1 MPAKIQGL
9 GASLAACLSDQGFSA
24 PPVHTSRI
32 DLQELGEDIHISY
45 GNRTKTNSK
54 GDPRVVIIFGWM
66 DAPLRLVEKYATN
79 HRLHW
84 PSSDIIIVQS
94 HPAFIWSSEKK
105 RADILRPLASYLI
118 STIYCLPRGPSGG
131 ILLHVLSNGGGFQL
145 VTLSKVLVS
154 SESSVV
160 RTGESIRLA
169 TILDST
175 PGTGEYSSLLAT
187 VTTGVKSAGV
197 RTILTI
203 PVSMLYLALR
213 LRFVVMGEG
222 NLFTRL
228 HLGLQG
234 EEILPLTVTQAP
246 RVYIYSATDSMVP
259 AESVEKHIS
268 VLRKSSH
275 SFDIE
280 VEKFTG
286 SQHILHERKD
296 PVRYWNAVR
305 RAWARSAPICAKL

>member
-1 MPAKIQGL
+1 M
-9 GASLAACLSDQGFSA
+9 
-24 PPVHTSRI
+24 
-32 DLQELGEDIHISY
+32 
-45 GNRTKTNSK
+45 
-54 GDPRVVIIFGWM
+54 
-66 DAPLRLVEKYATN
+66 
-79 HRLHW
+79 
-84 PSSDIIIVQS
+84 
-94 HPAFIWSSEKK
+94 
-105 RADILRPLASYLI
+105 SYL
-118 STIYCLPRGPSGG
+118 T
-131 ILLHVLSNGGGFQL
+131 L

-169 TILDST
+169 TRILDST

-203 PVSMLYLALR
+203 PVPMLYLALR
-213 LRFVVMGEG
+213 LRFVMGEG

-234 EEILPLTVTQAP
+234 EELLPLTVTQAP

-268 VLRKSSH
+268 VLRKSSP
-275 SFDIE
+275 SCDIE

-296 PVRYWNAVR
+296 PVRYWNAAR

>member
-1 MPAKIQGL
+1 MDAIHAP
-9 GASLAACLSDQGFSA
+9 ST
-24 PPVHTSRI
+24 PPVPTSRI
-32 DLQELGEDIHISY
+32 DVQELGEDIHISY
-45 GNRTKTNSK
+45 GNRTRTNSK
-54 GDPRVVIIFGWM
+54 GDPRVIILFGWM
-66 DAPLRLVEKYATN
+66 DAPLRLLKKYAMN
-79 HRLHW
+79 HRLYW

-94 HPAFIWSSEKK
+94 HPAWIWSSEKK
-105 RADILRPLASYLI
+105 RADMLRPLASYLI
-118 STIYCLPRGPSGG
+118 STIYCLPRELRGG
-131 ILLHVLSNGGGFQL
+131 ILLHVLSNGGAFQL
-145 VTLSKVLVS
+145 ITLSKVLVS
-154 SESSVV
+154 SESSVI

-187 VTTGVKSAGV
+187 ITTGVKSAGV

-213 LRFVVMGEG
+213 LRSVVMGEG

-228 HLGLQG
+228 HVGLQT
-234 EEILPLTVTQAP
+234 EELLPRTDMHAP

-259 AESVEKHIS
+259 ARSVEKHIS
-268 VLRKSSH
+268 VLKKSNF

-286 SQHILHERKD
+286 SQHILHERND

-305 RAWARSAPICAKL
+305 RTWAWSAPICTKL